1 MLAPLSAALVLGTAA
16 AQSAAR
22 VPITAEP
29 AAADAT
35 DVTIERGPDGC
46 EVLHVAIG
54 FDVDPEEVL
63 ALEWPD
69 RWGPEEGLGGLIEG
83 LRLTGPDGVET
94 ALAGTSEA
102 SRLEDLDPGRHV
114 LSYTVRQ
121 DYEGLPQ
128 WGEHRIP
135 GMRPVLQ
142 PEFATAIGRT
152 FLPTLPNEEVI
163 VTARIDPERAA
174 FHRPVDAEGR
184 TRLGY
189 RRLADG
195 IFVFGDFRYTS
206 ADHDGVQV
214 RQAIRGQWALSDD
227 EIAAASR
234 AVLGHGSRLFDDP
247 AFDQYFVALTAL
259 PETPGT
265 SSVIGSGFDESF
277 FILATPNAKAANLTH
292 TIVHEVLHEWIPR
305 RAGRTDEAT
314 DPSRAWFI
322 EGFTEYFTQRIL
334 LASEL
339 ITLDQF
345 VANLDAM
352 LQAYLRSSVRD
363 LPAAALNER
372 IFESRET
379 ERLPYQRGALLA
391 LSWDSALLKRGE
403 SGLEQVVA
411 ALIDRADRLTNA
423 SEVPELTD
431 EAIHRALEARLG
443 KRFTR
448 EFAAHIARG
457 ALIDPAELTLPA
469 VIELVDDGTGPRL
482 ATRKEPC
489 EGK

>member
-152 FLPTLPNEEVI
+152 FLPTLPDEEVI

-174 FHRPVDAEGR
+174 FHRPVDADGQAQ
-184 TRLGY
+184 LGY

-195 IFVFGDFRYTS
+195 VFVFGGFRYAS
-206 ADHDGVQV
+206 ADHDGVRV

-227 EIAAASR
+227 EISAASR

-247 AFDQYFVALTAL
+247 AFDQYFIALTVL

-334 LASEL
+334 LASGL
-339 ITLDQF
+339 IALDEY
-345 VANLDAM
+345 VANFDAM
-352 LQAYLRSSVRD
+352 LQAYLRSPVRE
-363 LPAAALNER
+363 LPARELNER
-372 IFESRET
+372 LFESRAT

-391 LSWDSALLKRGE
+391 LSWDSSLQKQDGP
-403 SGLEQVVA
+403 GLERVIA
-411 ALIDRADRLTNA
+411 DLIDRADRLAEAGEAPT
-423 SEVPELTD
+423 LTD
-431 EAIHRALEARLG
+431 
-443 KRFTR
+443 
-448 EFAAHIARG
+448 AA
-457 ALIDPAELTLPA
+457 
-469 VIELVDDGTGPRL
+469 
-482 ATRKEPC
+482 
-489 EGK
+489 